1 MARKIAAPRAP
12 AVPSPVPA
20 LLERLAKLTGAGASS
35 ERLVRETEAVM
46 AEWKAEGLPASD
58 LTERLEVLR
67 DDLEGGLESAV
78 EQAGDVSRDDKAG
91 MRGATR
97 VVEGL
102 RGALG
107 VVRAAME
114 DGSGG

>member
-1 MARKIAAPRAP
+1 MAKKVSAPRA
-12 AVPSPVPA
+12 ATIPSPVPA
-20 LLERLAKLTGAGASS
+20 MLERLAKLTGAGASS
-35 ERLVRETEAVM
+35 ERIVRETEAFI

-58 LTERLEVLR
+58 LTERMEVLR
-67 DDLEGGLESAV
+67 DDLDAGLESAV

-97 VVEGL
+97 VVDGL

-114 DGSGG
+114 TA

>member
-1 MARKIAAPRAP
+1 MARKIPAPRAA

-20 LLERLAKLTGAGASS
+20 LLERLAKLSGAGAPS
-35 ERLVRETEAVM
+35 ERIVRETEAVL
-46 AEWKAEGLPASD
+46 AEWKAEGLPATD
-58 LTERLEVLR
+58 LTERMEVLR
-67 DDLEGGLESAV
+67 DDLEGGLESAA

-91 MRGATR
+91 LRGASR

-107 VVRAAME
+107 AVRAAMAT
-114 DGSGG
+114 D